1 MTPHEIQQRKRAA
14 QQRLRAQRLRA
25 GMLRGRVVVISLIAF
40 VVLWGVVFT
49 QMATGNDPVLGDSS
63 STLASSQRT
72 QQPRRRSP
80 VAPKPAPAP
89 TPKKASPPNRS
100 KPPNRKNSKPK
111 NSTREEFE
119 AEEFEAEPVEE
130 ELFLPEEELAPVI
143 TSQS

>member
-72 QQPRRRSP
+72 HSREGEALSAETGTGTDAEESFASESLEAAEPEELEFEEF
-80 VAPKPAPAP
+80 AP
-89 TPKKASPPNRS
+89 
-100 KPPNRKNSKPK
+100 
-111 NSTREEFE
+111 EEFE